1 MNCSNQQ
8 TLCLKIQAE
17 ISLTL
22 TLVLICLLLLSMGP
36 ISTFLLSQI
45 YLDTLMEGYST
56 ILDFRLWPMEYN
68 LTLNSQAY

>member
-1 MNCSNQQ
+1 
-8 TLCLKIQAE
+8 
-17 ISLTL
+17 
-22 TLVLICLLLLSMGP
+22 MGP

>member
-22 TLVLICLLLLSMGP
+22 TLVFICLLLLSMGP